1 MAGGQGWVVPRLALL
16 PPEYDDDPAG
26 CGVLTRPP
34 SSSSGVVHGDDRTN
48 PREGRADEATGP
60 SGGTAAVVDTNAA
73 AMFYACAFDLLAQ
86 TEAQYRAVS
95 EAHTRL
101 EACLAEWR
109 LNPPTPA
116 GRRGRLSL
124 IARLVREVVAAV
136 RVQRTLAADMQRA
149 ISALQAD
156 GEQRG

>member
-1 MAGGQGWVVPRLALL
+1 MR
-16 PPEYDDDPAG
+16 PA
-26 CGVLTRPP
+26 
-34 SSSSGVVHGDDRTN
+34 SSSSGVVHGDRTN

-60 SGGTAAVVDTNAA
+60 SGGAAAVVDTNAA

-86 TEAQYRAVS
+86 TEAQHRAVS

-116 GRRGRLSL
+116 RRRGRLSL
-124 IARLVREVVAAV
+124 IARMVREVVAAV
-136 RVQRTLAADMQRA
+136 GVQRTLAADMQRA

-156 GEQRG
+156 GEERR

>member
-1 MAGGQGWVVPRLALL
+1 M
-16 PPEYDDDPAG
+16 
-26 CGVLTRPP
+26 RPP
-34 SSSSGVVHGDDRTN
+34 STSSRVVHGDDRTN
-48 PREGRADEATGP
+48 PREGRADEV
-60 SGGTAAVVDTNAA
+60 SGGAAAVVDTNAA

-86 TEAQYRAVS
+86 TEAQHRAVS

-101 EACLAEWR
+101 EACLSEWS

-116 GRRGRLSL
+116 RRRGRLSL
-124 IARLVREVVAAV
+124 IARMVREVVAAV

>member
-1 MAGGQGWVVPRLALL
+1 MAGRRASVVPRLALL
-16 PPEYDDDPAG
+16 PPEYDDDLARWG
-26 CGVLTRPP
+26 ALTRPP
-34 SSSSGVVHGDDRTN
+34 SDSSGVVLGDDRTN
-48 PREGRADEATGP
+48 PREGRADEVSGP
-60 SGGTAAVVDTNAA
+60 SGGAAAVVDTNAA

-86 TEAQYRAVS
+86 TEAQHRAVS

-101 EACLAEWR
+101 AACLTEWS

-116 GRRGRLSL
+116 RRRGRLSL
-124 IARLVREVVAAV
+124 IARMVREVVAAV

-156 GEQRG
+156 GEERG